1 MITVSDEIKLRAELS
16 VKIVNAQHGLN
27 LSEAV
32 DYADAIV
39 DAAIKKS
46 LNIGVRK

>member
-1 MITVSDEIKLRAELS
+1 MISVSDEIKLRAELS
-16 VKIVNAQHGLN
+16 VKIVNAAHGLD

-32 DYADAIV
+32 EYADIVV

-46 LNIGVRK
+46 LNIKETK

>member
-1 MITVSDEIKLRAELS
+1 MISISDEIKLRAELS
-16 VKIVNAQHGLN
+16 VKIVNAKHNLT

-32 DYADAIV
+32 EYADIIV

-46 LNIGVRK
+46 LNIEVKK